1 MKLRKISILFL
12 LVLGISFI
20 IVSVTPVNVYA
31 GAPPT
36 GKEQIY
42 FLTPTKKHRK
52 TKTPTWVPY
61 TRTYTSTVTSTSTAT
76 KIPTATHT
84 TIPTKTSTKTST
96 VTLVPTMV
104 IPTYTAT
111 PVFVPRNSGP
121 TPCCGSG
128 AIVLGGYVFFAVKNW
143 RSGKKEL

>member
-31 GAPPT
+31 GAPPSK
-36 GKEQIY
+36 KEQQITY
-42 FLTPTKKHRK
+42 FLPTKKHRK
-52 TKTPTWVPY
+52 TKTPTWVPI
-61 TRTYTSTVTSTSTAT
+61 TPTHTSTVTKTSTAT

-84 TIPTKTSTKTST
+84 TVPTKTSTA
-96 VTLVPTMV
+96 TLVPTLV
-104 IPTYTAT
+104 VPTYTAT
-111 PVFVPRNSGP
+111 PVFIPRNSGP
-121 TPCCGSG
+121 APCCGSG

-143 RSGKKEL
+143 RTGKKEL